1 MRWTSTV
8 PRWPGSTC
16 ADTRA
21 IAPPGSARRVDG
33 AASLDPA
40 GACDVDL
47 DPRLDARDAHPVWLA
62 AEDALPHLRPAL
74 AQSVPRGQV
83 FSLWR
88 IRGRKRL
95 LHAGADLILCAQAG
109 PHGLH
114 ACISPA
120 LGDGTACRVSLPL
133 DGDAAGCRAQ
143 VRQLLGG
150 LPPPAFRRV
159 SRTDIL
165 HMRCLQALD
174 ALQDDHGQRGVAEAL
189 FGADTVAERWHADS
203 DLRAQV
209 RHILA
214 RAHSWVA
221 GGYLQLA
228 GARTG

>member
-1 MRWTSTV
+1 
-8 PRWPGSTC
+8 
-16 ADTRA
+16 
-21 IAPPGSARRVDG
+21 
-33 AASLDPA
+33 LDPA

-47 DPRLDARDAHPVWLA
+47 DPRLDARDAHPVWLGV
-62 AEDALPHLRPAL
+62 EDALPHLRPAS
-74 AQSVPRGQV
+74 AHSVPRGQV

-95 LHAGADLILCAQAG
+95 VHAGADLILSVQNE
-109 PHGLH
+109 PRGLH

-120 LGDGTACRVSLPL
+120 LADGGACRFSLPL
-133 DGDAAGCRAQ
+133 DGKASICKAQ
-143 VRQLLGG
+143 MHLLLGDLPQLG
-150 LPPPAFRRV
+150 LRHV
-159 SRTDIL
+159 SRVDVL
-165 HMRCLQALD
+165 HMRGLQALD
-174 ALQDDHGQRGVAEAL
+174 AMQAGCGQRGVAEAL

-214 RAHSWVA
+214 RAQSWVA